1 MSGKCKERRG
11 WRYGD
16 GSLDGEAGLGSM
28 LALGA
33 EFALELART
42 RKEDGE
48 EVNSAGSLL
57 VRQKSR
63 LVC

>member
-48 EVNSAGSLL
+48 EVNSA
-57 VRQKSR
+57 
-63 LVC
+63 